1 MVSKKQN
8 NIKSNND
15 IVSKIKTQT
24 TGLNGNIHGNNVIR
38 EVIKVE

>member
-15 IVSKIKTQT
+15 IASKIKTQT